1 MNYSN
6 KDIYWYGQKISI
18 PREYKGCF
26 VDYLY
31 QSETEKEK
39 QMDYKTKKKLL
50 VMSDAEKAAYK
61 LGWVDEDGELTDE
74 GRKALVD
81 LMFERDGELISAFY
95 EYAEEMADGE

>member
-1 MNYSN
+1 MNCNY
-6 KDIYWYGQKISI
+6 IYWY
-18 PREYKGCF
+18 E
-26 VDYLY
+26 
-31 QSETEKEK
+31 SETEKEK

-50 VMSDAEKAAYK
+50 VMSDAEKATYK

-95 EYAEEMADGE
+95 DYAMEMADAE

>member
-1 MNYSN
+1 MNCNY
-6 KDIYWYGQKISI
+6 IYWY
-18 PREYKGCF
+18 E
-26 VDYLY
+26 
-31 QSETEKEK
+31 SETEKEK

-50 VMSDAEKAAYK
+50 VMSDAEKTAYK
-61 LGWVDEDGELTDE
+61 LGWVDEDGDLTDE